1 MKYFVP
7 FALILTLVACDKGL
21 SESESN
27 KNVTVKE
34 SYLDAPLTGKV
45 AKSGLYRL
53 VRSGGVVNNAKT
65 STGKAI
71 SRPVVQFIKSAERIP
86 LIKGAQMYMQYRL
99 WPLPS
104 QPAYADI
111 RRVLKHPEMTL
122 PDGTVTTGSDFMLKR
137 KVSSNQVI
145 SYTGYGLDEDYELV
159 EGEWRI
165 EIWYGDKKLID
176 QKFITYKP
184 AKGEIAELMPL
195 LELGNNVLTEM
206 KMPEKET
213 LKNNWPRITVKPDGD
228 EKIPALSELKK
239 AMDDPFVGTP

>member
-1 MKYFVP
+1 MKYIIPLV
-7 FALILTLVACDKGL
+7 LILVLAACDKSP
-21 SESESN
+21 SEAVNN
-27 KNVTVKE
+27 KSAMVQE

-45 AKSGLYRL
+45 ARSGLYRL

-65 STGKAI
+65 NTGKAM
-71 SRPVVQFIKSAERIP
+71 SRPVVQFVRSTQRIP
-86 LIKGAQMYMQYRL
+86 LIKGVQMYMQYRL

-122 PDGTVTTGSDFMLKR
+122 PDGAVTTGSDFMLKR

-159 EGEWRI
+159 EGEWSI
-165 EIWYGDKKLID
+165 EIWYGDNKLID

-184 AKGEIAELMPL
+184 DEEEIAELKPL

-206 KMPEKET
+206 KMPEKDSSKT
-213 LKNNWPRITVKPDGD
+213 DWPRIAVKASGD
-228 EKIPALSELKK
+228 EKIPALSELKQ
-239 AMDDPFVGTP
+239 AMDDPFGDTQ